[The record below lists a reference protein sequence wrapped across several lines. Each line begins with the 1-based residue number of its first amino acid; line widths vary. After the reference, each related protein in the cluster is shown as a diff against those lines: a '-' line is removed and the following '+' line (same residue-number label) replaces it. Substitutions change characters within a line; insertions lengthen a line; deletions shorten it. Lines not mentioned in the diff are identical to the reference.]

1 MRRIL
6 AAMAFVLLLAPADAF
21 AQGYL
26 RQPVSTS
33 PAGQN
38 AIAEQAGVDTA
49 ALLTLYMRQL
59 ASTGQ
64 PPSQS
69 DIDEATRQYFTN
81 GAAVSTVPTSGPGA
95 AYFQNGA
102 AVMSYGASPSPTP
115 TAAAPT
121 ATVQPAAVPAQAP
134 PVVPVAVPQPVP
146 VSPPV
151 ETPSA
156 AEADTTSATTTAN
169 SAAGVTEAQA
179 ANPTSPPAAAPV
191 INISVPAPVQPLV
204 QTIVVPAAEPE
215 LVLQCPPPPSFFSR
229 IAPALGGLLFGGF
242 AVALWSR
249 PRMIR
254 NQRT

>member
-1 MRRIL
+1 MRCIL
-6 AAMAFVLLLAPADAF
+6 AAMAFVLLLAPADAS
-21 AQGYL
+21 AQGYPRPL
-26 RQPVSTS
+26 ASRS
-33 PAGQN
+33 PGAQN
-38 AIAEQAGVDTA
+38 GIAEQAGVDTA
-49 ALLTLYMRQL
+49 ALITLYMRQL

-81 GAAVSTVPTSGPGA
+81 GAAVSAVPTSGPGA

-115 TAAAPT
+115 TAVAPT
-121 ATVQPAAVPAQAP
+121 GTVPPAAVPAQAP

-146 VSPPV
+146 VSAAPAEP
-151 ETPSA
+151 PSA
-156 AEADTTSATTTAN
+156 AEADTTGATTAAYG
-169 SAAGVTEAQA
+169 AAGVAEAQA
-179 ANPTSPPAAAPV
+179 ANPTSPPAAAPI
-191 INISVPAPVQPLV
+191 INISAPAPVQPLV
-204 QTIVVPAAEPE
+204 QTIVVPGAEPA
-215 LVLQCPPPPSFFSR
+215 LQCPPPPSFLSR

>member
-6 AAMAFVLLLAPADAF
+6 PAIAFVLLLAPAGAF

-26 RQPVSTS
+26 RQPASGPPT
-33 PAGQN
+33 AQN
-38 AIAEQAGVDTA
+38 AVANQAGVDTA

-95 AYFQNGA
+95 TYFQNGA
-102 AVMSYGASPSPTP
+102 AVMSYGTSPSPTP
-115 TAAAPT
+115 TAVAPT
-121 ATVQPAAVPAQAP
+121 GTVQPAAVPAQAP
-134 PVVPVAVPQPVP
+134 PVLPVPVPQPVP
-146 VSPPV
+146 VSPPT
-151 ETPSA
+151 ETPTA
-156 AEADTTSATTTAN
+156 AEAEPTGATTTAN
-169 SAAGVTEAQA
+169 NSAGVAETQA

-191 INISVPAPVQPLV
+191 INISAPAPVQPLV
-204 QTIVVPAAEPE
+204 QTIIVPGPEPE
-215 LVLQCPPPPSFFSR
+215 PVLQCPPPPSFLSR
-229 IAPALGGLLFGGF
+229 IAPALAGLLFGGF

>member
-6 AAMAFVLLLAPADAF
+6 AAMAFALLLAPADAF

-26 RQPVSTS
+26 RP
-33 PAGQN
+33 PASGPPAPQN
-38 AIAEQAGVDTA
+38 AVANQAGVDTA

-64 PPSQS
+64 APSQS

-95 AYFQNGA
+95 TYFQNGA
-102 AVMSYGASPSPTP
+102 AVMSYGGSPSPTP
-115 TAAAPT
+115 TAVSPT
-121 ATVQPAAVPAQAP
+121 GTVQPAAVAAQVP
-134 PVVPVAVPQPVP
+134 PVVPVPVPQPVP
-146 VSPPV
+146 VSPPA
-151 ETPSA
+151 EAPTA
-156 AEADTTSATTTAN
+156 AEAEPTAATTTAN
-169 SAAGVTEAQA
+169 NAAGVTEAQA

-191 INISVPAPVQPLV
+191 INISAPAPVQPLV
-204 QTIVVPAAEPE
+204 QTIIVPGAEPE
-215 LVLQCPPPPSFFSR
+215 PVLQCPAPPSFLSR
-229 IAPALGGLLFGGF
+229 IAPALAGLLFGGF